1 MNGDQSGNSRMATA
15 ETTEAHSTMQGRL
28 LILLAAVLWSLNG
41 FFNTVLRS
49 ETFLHLNVPEVKPM
63 HIAFYRA
70 LFAGL
75 VIVPSLRWRNIRF
88 RRPMLFTAVAFAI
101 MNFLFVTAMAEG
113 EGHVAKALFLQY
125 TAPAWMYLAC
135 IFWLKEP
142 ANTRNLLSV
151 IIALIG
157 VGVIAWGGWQD
168 SQLLIVLIALGSGVA
183 YAAVLIGL
191 RVLCKES
198 SAWLTVLNFMVSALA
213 LLPIILFIAP
223 PTGHQMLCL
232 LIYGGVQL
240 GLPYWLMARGL
251 RTVSPQE
258 AGMLTLVEPLL
269 APLWAYLTATQ
280 RKVPD
285 ATDWIGG
292 AFILAALVWRY
303 APGIWA
309 KKSAKPAAA
318 EVKSE

>member
-1 MNGDQSGNSRMATA
+1 MNGDQFGNSRMATV
-15 ETTEAHSTMQGRL
+15 ETTEAHSTTQGRL

-88 RRPMLFTAVAFAI
+88 RRPMLFTAAAFAI
-101 MNFLFVTAMAEG
+101 MNVLFVTAMAG
-113 EGHVAKALFLQY
+113 GKTNVAKALFLQY

-135 IFWLKEP
+135 VLWLKEP
-142 ANTRNLLSV
+142 ANTRNMLSV
-151 IIALIG
+151 FIALIG
-157 VGVIAWGGWQD
+157 VAVIVWGGWQD
-168 SQLLIVLIALGSGVA
+168 SQLLVVLIALGSGVA
-183 YAAVLIGL
+183 YAVVLIGL
-191 RVLCKES
+191 RVMCHES
-198 SAWLTVLNFMVSALA
+198 SAWLTVLNFAVSAIA
-213 LLPIILFIAP
+213 LLPIIIFIAP
-223 PTGHQMLCL
+223 PTWPQMLCL

-240 GLPYWLMARGL
+240 GIPYWLMARGL
-251 RTVSPQE
+251 RSVSPQE

-269 APLWAYLTATQ
+269 APLWVYLTATQ

-285 ATDWIGG
+285 VTDWIGG
-292 AFILAALVWRY
+292 PFILAALVWRY
-303 APGIWA
+303 APALWREKQRA
-309 KKSAKPAAA
+309 RSA
-318 EVKSE
+318 SEG

>member
-1 MNGDQSGNSRMATA
+1 MNGDPSGNSRMATV
-15 ETTEAHSTMQGRL
+15 ETTEAQSTMQGRL
-28 LILLAAVLWSLNG
+28 LILAAASLWSLNG

-49 ETFLHLNVPEVKPM
+49 DTFLHLNVPEVKPM

-88 RRPMLFTAVAFAI
+88 RRQMLFTAVAFAI
-101 MNFLFVTAMAEG
+101 MNVLFVTAMSGG
-113 EGHVAKALFLQY
+113 ETHVAKALFLQY

-135 IFWLKEP
+135 VLWLKER
-142 ANTRNLLSV
+142 ANTRNLISV
-151 IIALIG
+151 FIALIG
-157 VGVIAWGGWQD
+157 VAVIAWGGWQD

-191 RVLCKES
+191 RVMCHES
-198 SAWLTVLNFMVSALA
+198 PAWLTVLNFMAAAGA
-213 LLPIILFIAP
+213 LLPVILFLAP
-223 PTGHQMLCL
+223 PTWPQLLCL

-285 ATDWIGG
+285 VTDWIGG

-303 APGIWA
+303 APALWNTKIGA
-309 KKSAKPAAA
+309 RSACQG
-318 EVKSE
+318 